1 MAPRTREIIGAGIF
15 YALGITY
22 AYASYHIND
31 FNLGGLFT
39 DKIIVFFARPGS
51 TIHADVKAQ

>member
-31 FNLGGLFT
+31 FNLGGSFT
-39 DKIIVFFARPGS
+39 NKMIVFFARPGL
-51 TIHADVKAQ
+51 TIHPDVEAQ